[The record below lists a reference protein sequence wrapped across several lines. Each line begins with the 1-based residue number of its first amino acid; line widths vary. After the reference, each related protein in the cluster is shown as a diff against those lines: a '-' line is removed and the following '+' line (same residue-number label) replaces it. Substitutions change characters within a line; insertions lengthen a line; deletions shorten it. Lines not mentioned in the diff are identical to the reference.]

1 MVVHQESRSLSFVN
15 QQSNNYWTIDGSAS
29 MFEVKKTENFT
40 SKSFEL

>member
-29 MFEVKKTENFT
+29 MFEVKKAETI
-40 SKSFEL
+40 SCKSFEV